1 MIGCAWARRGFEQAA
16 PRSCARFVMT
26 LSTSVHRR
34 AQRGSILIEFALVA
48 LLLYL
53 LLAATVELG
62 KAVYSA
68 QAAQNAARVAAREL
82 ALAPLP
88 PNASFDDALATV
100 FDPALLFVDLGTTTI
115 DDAFANAPP
124 LNQALKPLMV
134 FDRVTIGGNT
144 RDVLR
149 YPGAVWVSSGGVETV
164 KVPLVVDRDADGV
177 ETIELRDVV
186 EAIPGISYAVVP
198 GNPSTSGIAGVRVH
212 VPFQAAALSG
222 FQANAAGPFEPN
234 LDGAIL
240 ADDGAVTVSSAPADG
255 ALAGADS
262 ELPTFAGP
270 YGLGRQ
276 FALGKEVRPFRKLI
290 TGQSLFRREVFAN
303 P

>member
-1 MIGCAWARRGFEQAA
+1 MRIR
-16 PRSCARFVMT
+16 
-26 LSTSVHRR
+26 LSPAHP
-34 AQRGSILIEFALVA
+34 QRGSILIEFALVV
-48 LLLYL
+48 LLLSV

-62 KAVYSA
+62 KAVYFA

-88 PNASFDDALATV
+88 PQATFDEALATV
-100 FDPALLFVDLGTTTI
+100 FDPALLYVDLDATSI
-115 DDAFANAPP
+115 DAAFANAPA
-124 LNQALKPLMV
+124 LNHALKPLMI
-134 FDRVTIGGNT
+134 FDRVTVGGST
-144 RDVLR
+144 HEVLR
-149 YPGAVWVSSGGVETV
+149 YPGAVWVRSGGVNTV
-164 KVPLVVDRDADGV
+164 KVPLVVSRGADGV

-186 EAIPGISYAVVP
+186 EAIPGIAYAVD
-198 GNPSTSGIAGVRVH
+198 PSAPNTSGIAAVRVH

-234 LDGAIL
+234 LDGAIV
-240 ADDGAVTVSSAPADG
+240 ADDAGVTVSSAPGDG
-255 ALAGADS
+255 ALAGAGS
-262 ELPTFAGP
+262 ELPTYAGP

-276 FALGKEVRPFRKLI
+276 YALGKELRPFRKLI

>member
-1 MIGCAWARRGFEQAA
+1 MRNPRRTQAR
-16 PRSCARFVMT
+16 
-26 LSTSVHRR
+26 
-34 AQRGSILIEFALVA
+34 QRGSILIEFALVV
-48 LLLYL
+48 LLLSL

-88 PNASFDDALATV
+88 PQATFDEALATV

-115 DDAFANAPP
+115 DEAFANAPP
-124 LNQALKPLMV
+124 LNHALKPLMI
-134 FDRVTIGGNT
+134 FDRVTVGGST

-149 YPGAVWVSSGGVETV
+149 YPGAVWVSSGGVNTV
-164 KVPLVVDRDADGV
+164 KVPLVVSRGADGV

-186 EAIPGISYAVVP
+186 EAIPGIAYAVD
-198 GNPSTSGIAGVRVH
+198 PSAPNTSGIAAVRVH

-222 FQANAAGPFEPN
+222 FQANPAGPFEPN
-234 LDGAIL
+234 LDGAIV
-240 ADDGAVTVSSAPADG
+240 ADDTGVTVSSAPGDG

-262 ELPTFAGP
+262 ELPTYAGP

-276 FALGKEVRPFRKLI
+276 YALGKELRPFRKLI

>member
-1 MIGCAWARRGFEQAA
+1 MIQ
-16 PRSCARFVMT
+16 S
-26 LSTSVHRR
+26 STSVPRGLPHS
-34 AQRGSILIEFALVA
+34 QRGSILIEFALVA
-48 LLLYL
+48 LLLYM

-88 PNASFDDALATV
+88 PQATFDEALATV
-100 FDPALLFVDLGTTTI
+100 FDPALPFVDLDATTV
-115 DDAFANAPP
+115 DAAFANAPP
-124 LNQALKPLMV
+124 LNHALKPLMV
-134 FDRVTIGGNT
+134 FDRVTIGGAT
-144 RDVLR
+144 REVLR
-149 YPGAVWVSSGGVETV
+149 YPGAVWVTSGGANTV

-186 EAIPGISYAVVP
+186 EAIPGIQYAVDP
-198 GNPSTSGIAGVRVH
+198 SAPSTSGIAGVRVH

-222 FQANAAGPFEPN
+222 FRANAAGPFEPN
-234 LDGAIL
+234 LDGAIV
-240 ADDGAVTVSSAPADG
+240 ANDGGVNVVSAPSDG

-262 ELPTFAGP
+262 ELPVNAGP
-270 YGLGRQ
+270 YGLGRL

-290 TGQSLFRREVFAN
+290 TGQSLFRREVFAG